1 MRVSASIGMWEGWSH
16 LTDIVDMV
24 SAVACACRAPWAD
37 LLAPKFEKSTR
48 LQVMADVGRAET
60 TSARVTPS
68 GAMGVDLWEDEN
80 EEATHSGRDED
91 LERESRSRRE
101 QVSRRPPPNPPP
113 TRTPKPN
120 AFPMKPPPS
129 RPDV

>member
-1 MRVSASIGMWEGWSH
+1 MWEGWSH
-16 LTDIVDMV
+16 LTDIVDMVV

-37 LLAPKFEKSTR
+37 LLAPKFKKSTRIPR
-48 LQVMADVGRAET
+48 LQVMAEVGRAET

-101 QVSRRPPPNPPP
+101 QVSRRPPPNPP

-120 AFPMKPPPS
+120 AFEQKPPPS

>member
-1 MRVSASIGMWEGWSH
+1 
-16 LTDIVDMV
+16 
-24 SAVACACRAPWAD
+24 
-37 LLAPKFEKSTR
+37 
-48 LQVMADVGRAET
+48 MAEVGRAET

-101 QVSRRPPPNPPP
+101 QVSRRPPPNPP

-129 RPDV
+129 SPDV

>member
-1 MRVSASIGMWEGWSH
+1 
-16 LTDIVDMV
+16 
-24 SAVACACRAPWAD
+24 
-37 LLAPKFEKSTR
+37 
-48 LQVMADVGRAET
+48 MAEVGRAET

>member
-1 MRVSASIGMWEGWSH
+1 
-16 LTDIVDMV
+16 
-24 SAVACACRAPWAD
+24 
-37 LLAPKFEKSTR
+37 
-48 LQVMADVGRAET
+48 MAEVGRAET
-60 TSARVTPS
+60 THARLTPS
-68 GAMGVDLWEDEN
+68 GTMGVDLWEDEN

-101 QVSRRPPPNPPP
+101 QVSRRPPPEPP

>member
-1 MRVSASIGMWEGWSH
+1 
-16 LTDIVDMV
+16 
-24 SAVACACRAPWAD
+24 
-37 LLAPKFEKSTR
+37 
-48 LQVMADVGRAET
+48 MAEVGRAET

-80 EEATHSGRDED
+80 EEATRSGRDED

-113 TRTPKPN
+113 TRTTKPN

-129 RPDV
+129 SPDV